1 MSEKTINR
9 GVSSGA
15 MILSVPPVPSESG
28 IGTLF
33 DSSLIVDEE
42 SPIRIEELQ
51 EELNYLRDDSF
62 IVGDPLESSINRWP
76 GVIDVVGD
84 RELQG
89 KSKRIRMRQE
99 LVTHI
104 RENISWYGS
113 GTVVLGDHFSSVEI
127 PQKDWYSKVASAESP
142 AEIIE
147 LFRQSGVPKFN
158 RIADR
163 LVELQEFHEEDPEG
177 EEPLTIEA
185 LRTLASFVKNN
196 QDLPYSH
203 ISLCE
208 DKMVY
213 LEWRLH
219 PQGRLAMELL
229 PDGKLI
235 NFGAISGTIQSGL
248 ERIEVSG
255 ILPEKEAIEAV
266 RWFINRIADNE

>member
-1 MSEKTINR
+1 MCFLVR
-9 GVSSGA
+9 WV
-15 MILSVPPVPSESG
+15 LSVLPVPSEGG

-33 DSSLIVDEE
+33 DSSRFIVDGE
-42 SPIRIEELQ
+42 SPIGSEELQ
-51 EELNYLRDDSF
+51 DELNYLRDDSF
-62 IVGDPLESSINRWP
+62 NVGDSLESSINRWP
-76 GVIDVVGD
+76 GVIDVLVGD
-84 RELQG
+84 KELQG
-89 KSKRIRMRQE
+89 QSKRIRMPQE

-104 RENISWYGS
+104 RENALRHES
-113 GTVVLGDHFSSVEI
+113 GVVVLGGSFSPVEI
-127 PQKDWYSKVASAESP
+127 PQKDWYSKVAFAESP
-142 AEIIE
+142 VEIIE
-147 LFRQSGVPKFN
+147 LFRQSGIPKFN

-185 LRTLASFVKNN
+185 LQTLASFVKNN
-196 QDLPYSH
+196 QDLPDSH

-229 PDGKLI
+229 PDSKLI
-235 NFGAISGTIQSGL
+235 NFGAISGTIQSGIK
-248 ERIEVSG
+248 RIEVSG